1 MVPFAVKANV
11 VSLKR
16 KKISKRSLVFS
27 FHFEEAKK
35 FEESLMKL
43 AILDWDQP
51 RCYLVLF
58 SIKRDP

>member
-1 MVPFAVKANV
+1 MVGREMGLTLLLIYEVITLIP
-11 VSLKR
+11 
-16 KKISKRSLVFS
+16 

-35 FEESLMKL
+35 FQESLMKFE
-43 AILDWDQP
+43 ILDWDQP